1 MGHDHSHHH
10 SHSHSHDHHHH
21 AVGNIKVAFWLNTG
35 FALLELVGG
44 LYTNSVAILSDSLHD
59 FGDSLSLGLSYYFQ
73 KKSVKERD
81 ASFSYGY
88 KRFSL
93 LGAFINS
100 LVLIVGSVFII
111 QEIIERLIH
120 PEPSNA
126 KGMLIFA
133 LIGVVVNGAAMLRLK
148 KGSTINERV
157 ISLHFLE
164 DILGWVAVLIGSC
177 IMMFFTVPLLDPI
190 LSLLITCFILFNVYK
205 NLKAAFRIILQGVPE
220 NINPDEIREKLLA
233 MKGIKDVHDL
243 RVWTMDGLYNILT
256 LHVVT
261 GNQSLEQSEL
271 LKKEV
276 RHELQHLHVSHTTIE
291 LEVNGNHCEMNDN
304 QSNRSR

>member
-1 MGHDHSHHH
+1 MGHDHSHH
-10 SHSHSHDHHHH
+10 HSHSHDHHHH